1 MLSMSSR
8 RLLIICLLIACSWSL
23 ANSKRRNRPKF
34 QKGEGRCD
42 KGQVCGAG
50 CVCRTE
56 VITKTSRFPKCND
69 IRSEVIARTEEW
81 KNATLRGTI
90 ANTTLSDFY
99 TNNTWFFYQGVAVFR
114 GPPVGRTESRV
125 KGIVS
130 VYNWWVLGEFNGS
143 PSILTVED
151 ILYLSE
157 DLVIGLNLIE
167 ATSRSTGFGAAYELV
182 LWRREEGNLKAEVQ
196 TLSFVPRPRPEEK

>member
-1 MLSMSSR
+1 MLSMLSR

-56 VITKTSRFPKCND
+56 VITKTSRFPKCNG

-81 KNATLRGTI
+81 KNATVRSTV
-90 ANTTLSDFY
+90 ANTTLSDYY
-99 TNNTWFFYQGVAVFR
+99 TDDTWFLYQTIAVFR

-125 KGIVS
+125 KSTVS
-130 VYNWWVLGEFNGS
+130 IFNSFVLGEISGS

-167 ATSRSTGFGAAYELV
+167 TTSFNTGFGAAYELV
-182 LWRREEGNLKAEVQ
+182 LWRREGGVLKAAAQ
-196 TLSFVPRPRPEEK
+196 TLNFVPRPRPPPE